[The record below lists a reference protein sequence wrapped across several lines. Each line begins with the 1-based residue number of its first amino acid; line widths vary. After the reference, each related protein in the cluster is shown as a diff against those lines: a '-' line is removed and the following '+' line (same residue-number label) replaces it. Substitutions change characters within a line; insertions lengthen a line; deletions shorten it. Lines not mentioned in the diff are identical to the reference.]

1 MATRK
6 PAEKPKPEV
15 VEAEREQSKVVAVD
29 IPEKATALEP
39 KPPVKVPSIMG
50 STFAER
56 AAANKA
62 VGEKR
67 TESKG

>member
-6 PAEKPKPEV
+6 PAEN
-15 VEAEREQSKVVAVD
+15 EREQSEVVAVD
-29 IPEKATALEP
+29 VPEKATPIEA
-39 KPPVKVPSIMG
+39 KPSVKVPSVMG